1 MDDLQITFCL
11 FSWPNCYFCHCMFK
25 FFQSLTLELCI
36 CDSGEAY
43 ETIAFL
49 QTRGRQMTW
58 KEVSFLGRP
67 YRVLPGYNRR
77 TYIIFWLEV
86 YIVVQLLSCVWLFAT
101 PWTAPHQASLS
112 FTISRSLLKLMFTE
126 SVMPS
131 NHLILCCPSLRV
143 FSNES
148 VLCIRWPEDW
158 SFSFS
163 ISPPNEYSGLIS
175 FRIDWLSLCV
185 CICGLPRWH

>member
-1 MDDLQITFCL
+1 MADLQITFCL

-112 FTISRSLLKLMFTE
+112 FTISRSLLRLT
-126 SVMPS
+126 SIGDAIQPS
-131 NHLILCCPSLRV
+131 HSL
-143 FSNES
+143 SS
-148 VLCIRWPEDW
+148 P
-158 SFSFS
+158 
-163 ISPPNEYSGLIS
+163 SPPAFSLSQHQGLFQLVSSSHQVPKVLEFQLQYQYFQWI
-175 FRIDWLSLCV
+175 FRTYFF
-185 CICGLPRWH
+185 